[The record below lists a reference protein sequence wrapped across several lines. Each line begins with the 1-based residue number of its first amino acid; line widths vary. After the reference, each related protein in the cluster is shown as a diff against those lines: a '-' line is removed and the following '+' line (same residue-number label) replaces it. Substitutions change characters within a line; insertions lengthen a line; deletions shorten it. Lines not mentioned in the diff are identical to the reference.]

1 MREARRP
8 RGGGVMR
15 AVEGEEGEGRGRRV
29 ERGMCGVL
37 AEIWCQVREYA
48 SFV

>member
-15 AVEGEEGEGRGRRV
+15 EVIEAGEEASGRGRRV
-29 ERGMCGVL
+29 ERGICGVL
-37 AEIWCQVREYA
+37 AEMWCQVRE
-48 SFV
+48 

>member
-15 AVEGEEGEGRGRRV
+15 AVTEGGEEGFGRGRRV
-29 ERGMCGVL
+29 ERGMCGAL
-37 AEIWCQVREYA
+37 AEMWCQVRE
-48 SFV
+48 